1 MVGHMK
7 SIAFKSGILF
17 TAAVLVTLSGRLE
30 SQADFDSFF
39 SKFEAAVMSADTYQL
54 QNLMADKFD
63 FMGITDASPQ
73 DVFKGLGSG
82 QWPNLQSAV
91 KNKVFV
97 TQPYN
102 GKPARFL
109 RCTPP
114 TAHNNC
120 NVIFQNDSSG
130 HWRWKAMVMPEK

>member
-1 MVGHMK
+1 MK

-17 TAAVLVTLSGRLE
+17 TAAVLVTLSSRLE

-39 SKFEAAVMSADTYQL
+39 SKFEAAVMGADTYQL

-63 FMGITDASPQ
+63 FMGITDSSPQ

-82 QWPNLQSAV
+82 QWPNLQLAV

-120 NVIFQNDSSG
+120 YVIFQNDSSG